1 VDFLRTDAFRLFLLH
16 IRNWQTTAGTKGYLY
31 KRRNCYSLTP
41 WLWQGCPIAAI
52 GWENYGTT
60 MPEPPFAKVCV
71 VLKKALEYLKT
82 VNVFA
87 KKEGLNNANNC

>member
-1 VDFLRTDAFRLFLLH
+1 MVIISIVDFLRTDAFRLFLLH
-16 IRNWQTTAGTKGYLY
+16 IRNWQTTAGTKGCLY

-60 MPEPPFAKVCV
+60 MGQLWDNYAITPFLPGCV
-71 VLKKALEYLKT
+71 LS
-82 VNVFA
+82 
-87 KKEGLNNANNC
+87 